1 MIRRHPP
8 LLLGITVV
16 AATMTC
22 ADAFV
27 SAGAAVA
34 EQAKASPAPDTR
46 MGVMLADDMAKRDA
60 AERARARAID
70 LQEQAAK
77 AATARLQAALKAGAQ
92 PPEGANPA
100 ASPTAPAAGAGASPQ
115 PDQFDT
121 LARIYQAMKPAKAA
135 PVFEQLDLE
144 VQYLVAKKMRERSAA
159 LLLAAMSPDAAAKLS
174 MRMAGRLPR
183 GKAEVVQAGGK
194 PSDKRR

>member
-1 MIRRHPP
+1 MTRRHPP
-8 LLLGITVV
+8 MLLGLTVMV
-16 AATMTC
+16 AAMTC
-22 ADAFV
+22 VDALV

-34 EQAKASPAPDTR
+34 EQVKASPAPDTR
-46 MGVMLADDMAKRDA
+46 MGAMVADDLAKRDA
-60 AERARARAID
+60 AARARARAID

-77 AATARLQAALKAGAQ
+77 AAAARLQSALKAGAQ
-92 PPEGANPA
+92 PPEGAAPA
-100 ASPTAPAAGAGASPQ
+100 TSPATPAAGATPSQ

-159 LLLAAMSPDAAAKLS
+159 LLMGAMSPDAAARLS
-174 MRMAGRLPR
+174 MRMAGRTGRAANLPSP
-183 GKAEVVQAGGK
+183 GKGK
-194 PSDKRR
+194 

>member
-70 LQEQAAK
+70 LQEQVAK
-77 AATARLQAALKAGAQ
+77 AATTRLQAALKAGAQ
-92 PPEGANPA
+92 TPEGASPA
-100 ASPTAPAAGAGASPQ
+100 ALPTAPAAGSPTPTQ

-144 VQYLVAKKMRERSAA
+144 VQYRVATKMRERSAA

-174 MRMAGRLPR
+174 MRMAGRQPR
-183 GKAEVVQAGGK
+183 GSAVSAPHVAKDLHK
-194 PSDKRR
+194 PL

>member
-1 MIRRHPP
+1 MTRRRAP
-8 LLLGITVV
+8 LLLSMTAV
-16 AATMTC
+16 AAAMTGIVSL
-22 ADAFV
+22 V
-27 SAGAAVA
+27 SAGATVA
-34 EQAKASPAPDTR
+34 DHVKAPTSAATPEPASR
-46 MGVMLADDMAKRDA
+46 MGAMVADDLAQRDA

-77 AATARLQAALKAGAQ
+77 AAAARLQSALKSGAQAGGPTSAGAQ
-92 PPEGANPA
+92 PTSPPSA
-100 ASPTAPAAGAGASPQ
+100 ASASPQ

-159 LLLAAMSPDAAAKLS
+159 LLMAAMSPQGAARLS
-174 MRMAGRLPR
+174 MRMAGRP
-183 GKAEVVQAGGK
+183 AGAVKYRSGEK
-194 PSDKRR
+194 

>member
-8 LLLGITVV
+8 LLLGLTVMV
-16 AATMTC
+16 AAMTC
-22 ADAFV
+22 VDALV

-34 EQAKASPAPDTR
+34 EQVKASPAPETR
-46 MGVMLADDMAKRDA
+46 MGAMVADDMAKRDA
-60 AERARARAID
+60 AERARARAVD

-77 AATARLQAALKAGAQ
+77 AAIARLQAALKAGAQ
-92 PPEGANPA
+92 PPEAA
-100 ASPTAPAAGAGASPQ
+100 ITSASPAVPAAGAGASPQ
-115 PDQFDT
+115 PDQFDS

-159 LLLAAMSPDAAAKLS
+159 LLLAAMSPEAAARLS
-174 MRMAGRLPR
+174 MRMAGRTGRAANAPP
-183 GKAEVVQAGGK
+183 GAKQK
-194 PSDKRR
+194 

>member
-8 LLLGITVV
+8 MLLGLTVTV
-16 AATMTC
+16 AAMTC
-22 ADAFV
+22 MDAFV

-34 EQAKASPAPDTR
+34 EQVKAPPTAATPPPDTR
-46 MGVMLADDMAKRDA
+46 MGAMVADDLAKRDA
-60 AERARARAID
+60 AARARARAVD

-77 AATARLQAALKAGAQ
+77 AAAARLQSALKAEA
-92 PPEGANPA
+92 PPAANPA
-100 ASPTAPAAGAGASPQ
+100 APAPAAGAAPSQ

-159 LLLAAMSPDAAAKLS
+159 LLMGAMSPEGAARLS
-174 MRMAGRLPR
+174 MRMAGRMGRAANLPSP
-183 GKAEVVQAGGK
+183 GKSK
-194 PSDKRR
+194 

>member
-1 MIRRHPP
+1 MSRRRAP
-8 LLLGITVV
+8 LLLGMT
-16 AATMTC
+16 AAAALMTC
-22 ADAFV
+22 ADTLV

-34 EQAKASPAPDTR
+34 EQVKAPPATPEPTSR
-46 MGVMLADDMAKRDA
+46 MGAMVADDLAKRDA
-60 AERARARAID
+60 ATRARARALD

-77 AATARLQAALKAGAQ
+77 AAAARLQSALKGGAKAEE
-92 PPEGANPA
+92 PGATPEPA
-100 ASPTAPAAGAGASPQ
+100 MPASPSQSGASASPQ

-159 LLLAAMSPDAAAKLS
+159 LLMAAMSPQGAARLS
-174 MRMAGRLPR
+174 MRMAGRPAVRQPR
-183 GKAEVVQAGGK
+183 TAE
-194 PSDKRR
+194 R